1 MIILKVKKLRK
12 FQNNSFNNVHCSVIS
27 WQLLNTKISQLNT
40 IFMSKIIPFKAV
52 RPTPDKIGLVTC
64 RNYDDYSQAELASW
78 LNFNPYSF
86 LHVINPAFVHS
97 QKITLDK
104 RFKGVALKYQDFKN
118 DNIFLQEDIAVF
130 YLYRIQTKNNTFIGI
145 VAGTSIEDYKKN
157 IIKKHEDTLQYRV
170 ELFKDYLH
178 QTSFNTEPVLITYPD
193 NLEINTWILEKQKQ
207 QPIYNFSTTNKEKH
221 TLWKVDSDTE
231 ITWLQTQFETIPELY
246 IADGHHRSASAELL
260 FDENKHLGN
269 ENLNYFMSF
278 LIAESNVKIFEFNR
292 IIRDLNGNNKE
303 DFLKKLAKNFIIKIK
318 EQEIW
323 KPQSKFEFGM
333 YLDGNFYALY
343 YKLDS
348 NVNKNQNDKN
358 TILKNLD
365 AQILYDK
372 VLQPILGIEDLR
384 NDERI
389 EYIPG
394 KQSILTIKELVDEGE
409 FEVGFMLFPSDISEI
424 KALADNN
431 LIMPP
436 KSTYIE
442 PKFRSGLLVYEL

>member
-1 MIILKVKKLRK
+1 
-12 FQNNSFNNVHCSVIS
+12 
-27 WQLLNTKISQLNT
+27 
-40 IFMSKIIPFKAV
+40 MSKIIPFKAV
-52 RPTPDKIGLVTC
+52 RPTPDKVALVTC

-86 LHVINPAFVHS
+86 LHVIHPAYIHS

-104 RFKGVALKYQDFKN
+104 RFKGVAHKYQDFKN
-118 DNIFLQEDIAVF
+118 DGIFIEEDQPVF
-130 YLYRIQTKNNTFIGI
+130 FLYEIQTKTDFFTGI
-145 VAGTSIEDYKKN
+145 VAGTSIEDYKN
-157 IIKKHEDTLQYRV
+157 NVIKKHEDTLQYRV

-178 QTSFNTEPVLITYPD
+178 QTGFNTEPVLITYTDHPS
-193 NLEINTWILEKQKQ
+193 INQWIEEKKKSV
-207 QPIYNFSTTNKEKH
+207 PIYNYSTTNKEKH
-221 TLWKVDSDTE
+221 QLWKIDNNEE
-231 ITWLQTQFETIPELY
+231 IVWLQKQFETIPELY

-260 FDENKHLGN
+260 FDQDHHLGN

-278 LIAESNVKIFEFNR
+278 LIAESNVKIYEFNR
-292 IIRDLNGNNKE
+292 IIRDLNGHSTV
-303 DFLKKLAKNFIIKIK
+303 DFLSKLEEHFIIKNK
-318 EQEIW
+318 EQELW

-333 YLDGNFYALY
+333 YLDGKFYALF
-343 YKLDS
+343 YKQGNNS
-348 NVNKNQNDKN
+348 NNNVNDNRNDNRNDNSNDKN
-358 TILKNLD
+358 SILNNLD

-372 VLQPILGIEDLR
+372 VLQPLLGIDDLR

-394 KQSILTIKELVDEGE
+394 KQSILTLKELIDEGE
-409 FEVGFMLFPSDISEI
+409 FEVGFMLYPSDISEI

-442 PKFRSGLLVYEL
+442 PKFRSGLMVYEL